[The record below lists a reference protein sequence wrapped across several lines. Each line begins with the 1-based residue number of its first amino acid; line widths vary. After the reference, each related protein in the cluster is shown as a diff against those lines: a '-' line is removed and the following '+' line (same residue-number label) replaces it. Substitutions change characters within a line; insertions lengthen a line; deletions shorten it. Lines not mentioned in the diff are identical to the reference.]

1 MRREAPCPRGA
12 AGRAELYDGR
22 WPADMDK
29 YPLLM
34 DGRPT
39 GELVTEREGLYTW
52 FSARC
57 PLPEG
62 LWCAWAVG
70 ERGELRLGVLEPEG
84 RQGGI
89 RRRFSGPLT
98 APLGRLLRG
107 EVRPA
112 GVKEPEGWEP
122 APDPAGLF
130 RAPWLRQ
137 RLKGAQGALLRR
149 AGEVRYLALPY
160 DKRKPFPLTT
170 LFCFAR
176 LQKIGAAGYVVY
188 AFDGQDRP
196 VF

>member
-1 MRREAPCPRGA
+1 
-12 AGRAELYDGR
+12 
-22 WPADMDK
+22 MDK
-29 YPLLM
+29 FPLLLE
-34 DGRPT
+34 GRPA
-39 GELVTEREGLYTW
+39 GELTAEREGLYTW

-70 ERGELRLGVLEPEG
+70 ERGELRLGVLEPDGG
-84 RQGGI
+84 RGSI
-89 RRRFSGPLT
+89 RRRFSGRLT

-112 GVKEPEGWEP
+112 GAREPETWEA
-122 APDPAGLF
+122 APEPDRLF

-137 RLKGAQGALLRR
+137 RLKGLQGARVRR
-149 AGEVRYLALPY
+149 DGQTRYLALPY
-160 DKRKPFPLTT
+160 DKGKPFPLTT

-176 LQKIGAAGYVVY
+176 LRSIGEGRYVVY

>member
-1 MRREAPCPRGA
+1 
-12 AGRAELYDGR
+12 
-22 WPADMDK
+22 MDK
-29 YPLLM
+29 FPLMLE
-34 DGRPT
+34 GRPA
-39 GELVTEREGLYTW
+39 GELTAEREGLYTW

-57 PLPEG
+57 PLPPG

-70 ERGELRLGVLEPEG
+70 DRGELRLGVLEPEG
-84 RQGGI
+84 TQGTI
-89 RRRFSGPLT
+89 RRRFSGRLT

-112 GVKEPEGWEP
+112 GAREPELWEP
-122 APDPAGLF
+122 APAPDRLF

-137 RLKGAQGALLRR
+137 RLSGAQGAQTRR

-160 DKRKPFPLTT
+160 DKSKPFPLTT

-176 LQKIGAAGYVVY
+176 LRMIGGRAYVVY

-196 VF
+196 AF

>member
-1 MRREAPCPRGA
+1 
-12 AGRAELYDGR
+12 
-22 WPADMDK
+22 MDK
-29 YPLLM
+29 FPLMLE
-34 DGRPT
+34 GRPA
-39 GELVTEREGLYTW
+39 GELTAEREGLYTW
-52 FSARC
+52 FSAHC

-70 ERGELRLGVLEPEG
+70 DRGELRLGVLEPEG
-84 RQGGI
+84 RQGAI
-89 RRRFSGPLT
+89 RRRFSGRLT

-112 GVKEPEGWEP
+112 GAGQPEVWEP
-122 APDPAGLF
+122 APAPERLF
-130 RAPWLRQ
+130 RAPWLCQ
-137 RLKGAQGALLRR
+137 RLKGVQRARTRR

-160 DKRKPFPLTT
+160 DRAKPFPLTT

-176 LQKIGAAGYVVY
+176 LRSIDGDFYVVY

>member
-1 MRREAPCPRGA
+1 
-12 AGRAELYDGR
+12 
-22 WPADMDK
+22 MDK
-29 YPLLM
+29 FPLLTE
-34 DGRPT
+34 GRPA
-39 GELVTEREGLYTW
+39 GELITEREGLYTW

-57 PLPEG
+57 PLPGEG

-70 ERGELRLGVLEPEG
+70 DRGELRLGVLEPEG
-84 RQGGI
+84 GEGAI
-89 RRRFSGPLT
+89 RRRFSGRLT

-112 GVKEPEGWEP
+112 GVREPETWEP
-122 APDPAGLF
+122 APAPERLF

-149 AGEVRYLALPY
+149 TGETRCLALPY
-160 DKRKPFPLTT
+160 DPGKPFPLTT

-176 LQKIGAAGYVVY
+176 LRSINGAAYVVY
-188 AFDGQDRP
+188 VFDGQDRP

>member
-1 MRREAPCPRGA
+1 
-12 AGRAELYDGR
+12 
-22 WPADMDK
+22 MDK
-29 YPLLM
+29 FPLMLE
-34 DGRPT
+34 GRPA
-39 GELVTEREGLYTW
+39 GELTAEREGLYTW

-57 PLPEG
+57 PLPEAG

-70 ERGELRLGVLEPEG
+70 DRGELRLGVLEPEG
-84 RQGGI
+84 SQGAI
-89 RRRFSGPLT
+89 RRRFSGRLT

-112 GVKEPEGWEP
+112 GAREPEVWEP
-122 APDPAGLF
+122 APAPEQLF

-137 RLKGAQGALLRR
+137 RLKGVQGARTRR
-149 AGEVRYLALPY
+149 AGETRYLALPY
-160 DKRKPFPLTT
+160 DKAKPFPLTT

-176 LQKIGAAGYVVY
+176 VRGLGGGAYVVY